1 MTTYLTA
8 QEILVLH
15 AFIVDEIGGMHGLRD
30 AHLFQSLVER
40 PKISFGEKEMFP
52 TIYAK
57 AAVYLESLARYHVFV
72 DGNKRTS
79 LAATARF
86 LHINGCELTA
96 TDSQAEKFVLKAAQ
110 GHASLKEIFEWIRK
124 YSTLLH

>member
-1 MTTYLTA
+1 MPIY
-8 QEILVLH
+8 I
-15 AFIVDEIGGMHGLRD
+15 
-30 AHLFQSLVER
+30 QSLVER

>member
-30 AHLFQSLVER
+30 AHLLQSLVER
-40 PKISFGEKEMFP
+40 PKASFGGKEMYP
-52 TIYAK
+52 TIHAK

-79 LAATARF
+79 LATIARF
-86 LHINGCELTA
+86 LHINGYELTA
-96 TDSQAEKFVLKAAQ
+96 TDSQAEKFILKSAQ
-110 GHASLKEIFEWIRK
+110 GHVSLEEIARWIEEH
-124 YSTLLH
+124 SALLY